1 MDVGKKETRARRGT
15 NSKTSQASSVSRK
28 TSASQPPENSRN
40 PFYIVGMGAS
50 AGGLEALERFFS
62 RMPSDSGLALVIV
75 SHLDPTQKGMMPE
88 ILQRFTEMKVYP
100 VEDGMKVEPNRVYVI
115 PSNKDLSIL
124 HGTLHLLEP
133 TASRGLRLPIDFF
146 FRHLA
151 EDQKERSIGII
162 LSGMGTD
169 GTSGVRAI
177 KEKLGMVMVQDIKSA
192 RSDGMPR
199 GAIDTGLVD
208 YIAPA
213 EELPAKLIAY
223 VTHASIAPK
232 KAPTLT
238 AKASSLLHKVFIL
251 LRDQTGHDFSLYK
264 KNTIS
269 RRIERRMNVHQI
281 DSMSMYVRYLQQNPQ
296 ELELLFRELL
306 IGVTNFFRD
315 PEAFEVLKQEVLE
328 HLLKDRRPGHPLRVW
343 VPGCSTGEEAHSLGI
358 LLTECL
364 DELKCKGSFKIQI
377 FGTDLDKEAI
387 EHARQG
393 LYPANIAANLSQE
406 RLERFFTRDESGGY
420 RISKDIREQV
430 VFAPQNV
437 LSDPPFTKLDIL
449 SCRNL
454 LIYLA
459 PESQNKLLR
468 LFHYSLN
475 PGGILFLG
483 SAETIGRLSDHFAV
497 LHNKWKVY
505 RRTESAAA
513 SAGVVDFPS
522 ELSPRALDSIP
533 DPLKLGKG
541 VGASVQENV
550 ESVLLENYAPSAVLI
565 NENGDVLY
573 IHGRTGKYLEL
584 AAGRVNIN
592 IYALTREALRYELGR
607 AIRKA
612 VTQQADVTVKDLRLS
627 DEGGDRTVLLTV
639 KLLTE
644 PETMRGLLLVVF
656 QDVSTP
662 PQAKRSGKKGA
673 GSAPAGSVIVSE
685 LEKDLRQAREDLQ
698 STVEEMEASREEL
711 KSANE
716 ELQSTN
722 EELQS
727 TNEELTTSKEE
738 MQSLN
743 EELMTINAEL
753 QHKIDQLTRSDSD
766 MKNLLN
772 STNIATLF
780 VDNHLNVKR
789 FTASVTGIF
798 KLIPSDVGRPIED
811 IASNLKYEDLV
822 KDVKETLDTLV
833 YKEMQVQSKD
843 KRCHLMRIMP
853 YRTLDNV
860 IDGAVITFT
869 DITILKEMEDSLE
882 ESRRFLQDSYNYAE
896 SILATI
902 REPLLVLDAEM
913 RIVSANQSFYRTFQ
927 TTPEE
932 TRNEILYNLGNG
944 QWKIPALR
952 QLLEEVVPAN
962 KVFVDFF
969 VEHEFPRIGRKKMLL
984 NGRQIQQEG
993 SEKHLILLAI
1003 EDVTE
1008 RT

>member
-1 MDVGKKETRARRGT
+1 M
-15 NSKTSQASSVSRK
+15 
-28 TSASQPPENSRN
+28 
-40 PFYIVGMGAS
+40 YIVGMGAS
-50 AGGLEALERFFS
+50 AGGLEAFERFFP
-62 RMPSDSGLALVIV
+62 RMPSDSGLAFVVV
-75 SHLDPTQKGMMPE
+75 SHLDPTKKGMMPE
-88 ILQRFTEMKVYP
+88 ILQRFTEMKVSSI
-100 VEDGMKVEPNRVYVI
+100 EDGMKVEPNRVYVI
-115 PSNKDLSIL
+115 PPNKDLSIL

-146 FRHLA
+146 FKHLA
-151 EDQKERSIGII
+151 EDQKEGSIGII

-169 GTSGVRAI
+169 GTLGVRAI
-177 KEKLGMVMVQDIKSA
+177 KEKLGMVMAQDVTSA
-192 RSDGMPR
+192 RSDSMPR
-199 GAIDTGLVD
+199 SAMSTGLVD

-223 VTHASIAPK
+223 VTHASTAPR

-238 AKASSLLHKVFIL
+238 AKASGLMQKVFIL

-264 KNTIS
+264 TNTIH

-281 DSMSMYVRYLQQNPQ
+281 DSMSLYVRYLQQNPH
-296 ELELLFRELL
+296 ELDLLFRELL

-315 PEAFEVLKQEVLE
+315 PEAFDVLKQKVLG
-328 HLLKDRRPGHPLRVW
+328 HLLRDRKQGHPLRVW
-343 VPGCSTGEEAHSLGI
+343 VPGCATGEEAYSIGI

-364 DELKCKGSFKIQI
+364 DELKRKGTFKIQI
-377 FGTDLDKEAI
+377 FGTDLDKEAV
-387 EHARQG
+387 EKARQG
-393 LYPANIAANLSQE
+393 VYPANIAANVSQE
-406 RLERFFTRDESGGY
+406 RLERFFTREESGGY
-420 RISKDIREQV
+420 RINKDIREQV

-454 LIYLA
+454 LIYLT
-459 PESQNKLLR
+459 PESQNKLLP
-468 LFHYSLN
+468 LFHYTLN

-483 SAETIGRLSDHFAV
+483 SSETIGRFTDHFSV
-497 LHNKWKVY
+497 LDNKWKVY
-505 RRTESAAA
+505 RRTESASAL
-513 SAGVVDFPS
+513 AGVFDFP
-522 ELSPRALDSIP
+522 LDLPPRAVDGIP
-533 DPLKLGKG
+533 DPFKLGKD
-541 VGASVQENV
+541 VVTSVQENV
-550 ESVLLENYAPSAVLI
+550 EKVLLENYAPSAVLI
-565 NENGDVLY
+565 NENGDILY
-573 IHGRTGKYLEL
+573 IHGRTGRYLEL

-592 IYALTREALRYELGR
+592 IYALIREALRYELGS

-612 VTQQADVTVKDLRLS
+612 LTQQADVTVKDLRVT
-627 DEGGDRTVLLTV
+627 DDGGDRIVQFTV
-639 KLLTE
+639 KPLNE

-656 QDVSTP
+656 QDVPTP
-662 PQAKRSGKKGA
+662 PQAKRSGRKGS
-673 GSAPAGSVIVSE
+673 GPVPGESVIVSE
-685 LEKDLRQAREDLQ
+685 LENQLQQAREHLQ

-711 KSANE
+711 KAANE

-766 MKNLLN
+766 MRNLLN

-780 VDNHLNVKR
+780 LDNHMNVKR
-789 FTASVTGIF
+789 FTAAVSEIF
-798 KLIPSDVGRPIED
+798 KLIPSDVGRPIGD
-811 IASNLKYEDLV
+811 IVSNLKYEDLV

-833 YKEMQVQSKD
+833 FKEMQLQNKD
-843 KRCHLMRIMP
+843 RQWYLMRIMP

-869 DITILKEMEDSLE
+869 DITNLKEMEDSLS
-882 ESRRFLQDSYNYAE
+882 ESRRLLQDAYNYAE

-902 REPLLVLDAEM
+902 REPLLVLDSEM

-932 TRNEILYNLGNG
+932 TRNEVLYNLGSR
-944 QWKIPALR
+944 QWDIPALR

-962 KVFVDFF
+962 KVFGDFL
-969 VEHEFPRIGRKKMLL
+969 VEHEFPKIGQRKMLL
-984 NGRQIQQEG
+984 NGRQIHQEG
-993 SEKHLILLAI
+993 REKQLILLSI
-1003 EDVTE
+1003 EDVAE
-1008 RT
+1008 AG